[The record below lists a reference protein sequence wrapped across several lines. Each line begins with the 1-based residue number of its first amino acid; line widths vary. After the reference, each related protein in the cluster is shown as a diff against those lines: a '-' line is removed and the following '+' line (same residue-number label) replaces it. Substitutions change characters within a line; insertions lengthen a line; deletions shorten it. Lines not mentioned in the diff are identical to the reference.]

1 MPEGPSIV
9 LLKEELESFLKK
21 KITVVKGNAKID
33 LSRLVNKKIEGFKSW
48 GKHLLICF
56 NDFFLRIHML
66 MWGTYRINEKKDIPP
81 RLSLKF
87 KKEEINF
94 YSCSVKLIEGDP
106 DDVYDWETDIM
117 SLKWNAAKAEKTVKK
132 MKNVMA
138 CDALLNQEIF
148 SGVGNIIKNEVL
160 FRIKVHPESLIELL
174 PPKKLKELVK
184 EARNYSLQFYG
195 WKKQFVLRKHW
206 LIYKKKEC
214 PRCNI
219 PSKTAY
225 LGKTN
230 RLTCFCTNCQELY
243 VRPKISSAL
252 HDLNEKIL

>member
-9 LLKEELESFLKK
+9 ILKEELEPFKKK
-21 KITVVKGNAKID
+21 KITAVKGNAKID
-33 LSRLVNKKIEGFKSW
+33 LARLVNKKIEDFKSW

-56 NDFFLRIHML
+56 SDFFLRIHML
-66 MWGTYRINEKKDIPP
+66 MWGTYRINETKDIPP
-81 RLSLKF
+81 RLSLQF
-87 KKEEINF
+87 KKGEVNF
-94 YSCSVKLIEGDP
+94 YSCSIKLVEEDP
-106 DDVYDWETDIM
+106 DDIYDWETDTM
-117 SLKWNAAKAEKTVKK
+117 SIAWKSIKAENALKK
-132 MKNVMA
+132 LKNVQA

-160 FRIKVHPESLIELL
+160 FRIRVHPESLIEAL

-184 EARNYSLQFYG
+184 EARNYSLQFYE

-206 LIYKKKEC
+206 LIYRKKKC
-214 PRCNI
+214 PRCDI

-230 RLTCFCTNCQELY
+230 RLTCFCPNCQELY
-243 VRPKISSAL
+243 GKPKITSAL
-252 HDLNEKIL
+252 RDLNDKIL